1 MGNLRP
7 IKGEPGKFMDTITGA
22 IYDISEMREGDKYD
36 TVVIDDGAV
45 AAGSEYYFFRD
56 VQRKRLVDTNFTQ
69 QSRLSAGERVIV
81 NRIGAQ
87 IALAGGDIT
96 PRPDDIKKVAENSY
110 LRIEVNQLLQAEGKL
125 VTFNSGYG
133 LSGMTQETDQ
143 GIVGIGVPS
152 TAAAAKLL
160 RTQLLTQDHEVL
172 GYLRF
177 LDRDWLATYST
188 YYHDNPADKMP
199 TLRDPLLV
207 VCYLHG
213 LIKSAVSK

>member
-1 MGNLRP
+1 MGTLRP
-7 IKGEPGKFMDTITGA
+7 LKGQPGKFIDTVTGA
-22 IYDISEMREGDKYD
+22 VYDISEMREGDKYD
-36 TVVIDDGAV
+36 TIVIDDGVV
-45 AAGSEYYFFRD
+45 AAGAEYYFFRD

-69 QSRLSAGERVIV
+69 QSRLSAGEQVIV

-87 IALAGGDIT
+87 IALAGGNVLPW
-96 PRPDDIKKVAENSY
+96 PRDIKKVAENAF

-143 GIVGIGVPS
+143 GILGIGVPS

-160 RTQLLTQDHEVL
+160 RTQLLTDKHEVL

-177 LDRDWLATYST
+177 YDRNWLATYSS
-188 YYHDNPADKMP
+188 YYDENPADRMP
-199 TLRDPLLV
+199 TLENPVLV
-207 VCYLHG
+207 TCYLHG

>member
-1 MGNLRP
+1 MGTLRP
-7 IKGEPGKFMDTITGA
+7 LKGQPGKFIDAITGA
-22 IYDISEMREGDKYD
+22 VYDISEMREGDKWD
-36 TVVIDDGAV
+36 TIVIDYGAI
-45 AAGSEYYFFRD
+45 AAGAEYYFFRD
-56 VQRKRLVDTNFTQ
+56 VSRKRLVDTNFTQ
-69 QSRLSAGERVIV
+69 QSRLSAGEQVII

-87 IALAGGDIT
+87 IALAGGNVT
-96 PRPDDIKKVAENSY
+96 PRPDDVKKVAENAF

-143 GIVGIGVPS
+143 GVIGIGVPA
-152 TAAAAKLL
+152 TASAAKLL
-160 RTQLLTQDHEVL
+160 RTQLLTDKHEVL

-177 LDRDWLATYST
+177 YDRNWLATYST
-188 YYHDNPADKMP
+188 YYEDNPAEKMP